1 MALPLTLSTRL
12 ADHRGAYVEL
22 RCGVCGH
29 RRDVYVDALARIIG
43 WDVPLASRLE
53 HFRFSG
59 FGAHRGEDRLRSE
72 RKPHGGGTK
81 P

>member
-1 MALPLTLSTRL
+1 MALPLTSSTRL
-12 ADHRGAYVEL
+12 ADHRGAYVQL

-53 HFRFSG
+53 HFRCSG
-59 FGAHRGEDRLRSE
+59 CGARRVEIRFGYE
-72 RKPHGGGTK
+72 RKPRGWVTN